1 MKSNNMLVGIALLFL
16 ILAVATSV
24 VIWNEVSSPVKIGMF
39 AFGFGSGVAIG
50 VLINRRRNQLAG

>member
-24 VIWNEVSSPVKIGMF
+24 VIWGEVSLPVKIGMF
-39 AFGFGSGVAIG
+39 AFGFGSGVAAG
-50 VLINRRRNQLAG
+50 VLINRRRKQLAG